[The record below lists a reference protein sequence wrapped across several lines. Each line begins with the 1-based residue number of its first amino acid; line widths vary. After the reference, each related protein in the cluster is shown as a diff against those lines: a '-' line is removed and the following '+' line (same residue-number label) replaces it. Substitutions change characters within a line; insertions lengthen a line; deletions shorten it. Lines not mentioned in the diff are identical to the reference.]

1 MRTKKY
7 KKKHR
12 KSKKAGTRGRLNNV
26 DVVLHKVD
34 KILNQY
40 SQENTKNLR
49 ELVDKMNQNINGY
62 LLKEAAE
69 RRHVIIEIEKLE
81 NIYSTPR
88 EDSHSTSKE

>member
-12 KSKKAGTRGRLNNV
+12 KSKKAGTRGHLNHI
-26 DVVLHKVD
+26 DVVLRKVD
-34 KILNQY
+34 QILNQY
-40 SQENTKNLR
+40 SEENTKNLR

-69 RRHVIIEIEKLE
+69 RRHVITEIEKIE
-81 NIYSTPR
+81 DVYSTKR
-88 EDSHSTSKE
+88 

>member
-1 MRTKKY
+1 MSTKKY
-7 KKKHR
+7 KKNNR
-12 KSKKAGTRGRLNNV
+12 KSKKAGTKGRLNHI

-34 KILNQY
+34 KILIKY

-69 RRHVIIEIEKLE
+69 RRHVISEIEKIE
-81 NIYSTPR
+81 DVYSTKR
-88 EDSHSTSKE
+88 